1 MPESGDI
8 ILTDN
13 RSDKAIL
20 ADIIKEVEQTPQEQ
34 WKVLLDMIRLF
45 RRSSETQSSS
55 AETWNAVVNQ
65 IRNETSQQKAARQQA
80 LSKLLQ
86 SWEDEGDEQEQKET
100 LEFLQQALNQN
111 RTSNRP
117 LFPFCK

>member
-1 MPESGDI
+1 MQESDDSNVTKKY
-8 ILTDN
+8 LNNT
-13 RSDKAIL
+13 IL

-34 WKVLLDMIRLF
+34 WKVLLEMIRQF
-45 RRSSETQSSS
+45 RRNSEAQASS

-86 SWEDEGDEQEQKET
+86 SWEEEGDEQEQKET
-100 LEFLQQALNQN
+100 LEFLQQALNQD
-111 RTSNRP
+111 RLSNRP
-117 LFPFCK
+117 LFP